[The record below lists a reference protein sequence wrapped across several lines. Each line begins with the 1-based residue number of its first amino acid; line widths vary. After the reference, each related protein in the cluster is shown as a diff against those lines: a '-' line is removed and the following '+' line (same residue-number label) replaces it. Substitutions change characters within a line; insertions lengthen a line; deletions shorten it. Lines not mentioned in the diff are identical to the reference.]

1 MNSLI
6 CLISRLHK
14 LQRVGL
20 AALCLMVLGF
30 APVHGADF
38 GEAAWGMSP
47 AEIRALESRL
57 NLTPIG
63 ELDYLI
69 YQADIPGVEQ
79 ARIVYQFKD
88 LMLIEGRFLFTT
100 NDPANI
106 QQAVDQ
112 YQQILALMNSQYG
125 PAVTQRVLS
134 DPSAEA
140 QPASADYANELAAD
154 RLILKSSWRSSTA
167 TVQHQLAWQVTQPN
181 HQLVYLPSVP
191 MPDFK
196 DAN

>member
-1 MNSLI
+1 MQ
-6 CLISRLHK
+6 
-14 LQRVGL
+14 LQRAYIVG
-20 AALCLMVLGF
+20 LCLMSLGF
-30 APVHGADF
+30 APVHAADF
-38 GEAAWGMSP
+38 GEAAWAMSP

-88 LMLIEGRFLFTT
+88 LMLIEGRFIFST
-100 NDPANI
+100 NDPLNI

-112 YQQILALMNSQYG
+112 YQQILELMNSQYG
-125 PAVTQRVLS
+125 PAVGKQVLTS
-134 DPSAEA
+134 QSAEA
-140 QPASADYANELAAD
+140 QPASADYASELAAD
-154 RLILKSSWRSSTA
+154 RLILKSTWRSPSA
-167 TVQHQLAWQVTQPN
+167 IVHHQLAWQLKQPH
-181 HQLVYLPSVP
+181 HQLVYKPTVTLPVP
-191 MPDFK
+191 ELD